1 MNINLTNI
9 IEIVDMRHKI
19 FEVDLF
25 FERLKKY
32 NKVFVSIH
40 HIIKIAHLM
49 S

>member
-25 FERLKKY
+25 FETLKKY

>member
-1 MNINLTNI
+1 MNINITNI

-25 FERLKKY
+25 FETLKKY

-40 HIIKIAHLM
+40 HIIKIAPLM

>member
-1 MNINLTNI
+1 MDMNLTNI
-9 IEIVDMRHKI
+9 NEIVDMIHKI

-25 FERLKKY
+25 FETLKKY